1 MQSIASEAAF
11 MPLFQSSRLI
21 FRRLQCSSV
30 QVVPKRT
37 PKPGPLALP
46 LLLPMQVSLLVVRL
60 DPFTLGTFFTVY
72 VPLYSTMFLDVPD
85 TVLFRFWVV
94 VPLVVMF

>member
-1 MQSIASEAAF
+1 

-30 QVVPKRT
+30 QVVPKLT

-46 LLLPMQVSLLVVRL
+46 LLLPMQVSLLVVKFGPL
-60 DPFTLGTFFTVY
+60 TLGTFFMVY
-72 VPLYSTMFLDVPD
+72 EPVYSTMFLDVPPM
-85 TVLFRFWVV
+85 VLLTFWVV
-94 VPLVVMF
+94 VPDCVMFWSERLSTV